1 MKAEVKFQ
9 KVKDLDLIEAVK
21 VLKGGPSKWE
31 RMPTTQLQEVLD
43 IGEEN
48 RDFQFSRDNGWHGG
62 QLWRAVKPNIKLGW
76 KQRGIYSTLA
86 RNQFTLTKHLDGYE
100 WTSGGWHDE
109 PKETHI
115 VMGLREFLEKREQQ
129 SPSDIFAQQV
139 EVAAGLMEDSLRKGM
154 KIDFKH
160 VNAEVADAS
169 NIVDLVWDTIQKAS
183 LGSRDHVGLISTI
196 TEEWLVQESIDG
208 TSWGR
213 TRPTLVVKPY
223 PTDEEIREDIY
234 SKCFINHHQKQGY
247 SESVLTAA
255 KEEAYSR
262 VVDEWTKHVQLH
274 HLAASYWVMVWEKA
288 MLKLKEMA
296 EFKEE

>member
-9 KVKDLDLIEAVK
+9 KVKNPVLIEAVN
-21 VLKGGPSKWE
+21 VLQGGSFRWI
-31 RMPTTQLQEVLD
+31 RMPTTQLQAVLD
-43 IGEEN
+43 IAEEN
-48 RDFQFSRDNGWHGG
+48 KDFFFSRDNGWHGG

-86 RNQFTLTKHLDGYE
+86 RKQFTLMKYLDGYE
-100 WTSGGWHDE
+100 YESGGWGNE
-109 PKETHI
+109 PKKKHI
-115 VMGLREFLEKREQQ
+115 VVGLREFLEKHKQQ
-129 SPSDIFAQQV
+129 SPTVIFAQQV
-139 EVAAGLMEDSLRKGM
+139 EVAAGLMEDSLRNSM
-154 KIDFKH
+154 KMDFKH

-169 NIVDLVWDTIQKAS
+169 NMVDLVWDTIQNAS
-183 LGSRDHVGLISTI
+183 VGSRDHVALIGTI
-196 TEEWLVQESIDG
+196 TENWLVQESIDG

-223 PTDEEIREDIY
+223 PTAEEIHEDIL

-247 SESVLTAA
+247 SESVLEAA
-255 KEEAYSR
+255 KEEAYTR

-288 MLKLKEMA
+288 ILKLKEMV